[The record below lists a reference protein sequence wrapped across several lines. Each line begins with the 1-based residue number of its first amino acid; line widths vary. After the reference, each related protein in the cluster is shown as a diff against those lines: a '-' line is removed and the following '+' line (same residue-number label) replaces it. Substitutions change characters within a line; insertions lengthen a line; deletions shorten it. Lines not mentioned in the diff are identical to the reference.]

1 MRISL
6 TTTKKSLVKYGGKT
20 VAVGILLFS
29 ALFAVITA
37 WKYGIFGYNAI
48 DLAYFNQVFWNTLHG
63 HFFQQ
68 TIHPHLSLGDHA
80 GLAIPLLLPFYAL
93 KADPRTLLALQALA
107 LALPAWPLYK
117 ITKLRVGNFH
127 SSFLRAVLPV
137 GVASAWL
144 MSPIVQNI
152 AMFEFHILPFA
163 LLPLFFALLAYERQK
178 KLPFLIFSLLALLV
192 REDVSFVIVAIGILA
207 WLEKRS
213 MWWRIVPTLIGSA
226 WFFIAL
232 RIITFFNPD
241 GGYKFLVYYAWLG
254 NSFSEIA
261 LNALL
266 HPLKVLQHML
276 TIPNI
281 EMVIG
286 FGMPLFFLPFVRPKR
301 LILALGVFLQ
311 IVLAAPG
318 GGELT
323 LQTHYSTLFLP
334 AIFLAG
340 IEGIRVLPSMMKKI
354 KKDRATQ
361 NVRFSLV
368 LLAVA
373 VIYSMLVIG
382 PLPSVLQRLGSE
394 EDMERKRV
402 LTDVLHQIPSNA
414 AVAAGYTLLPHLS
427 SRESLYS
434 LHYHFLGVTQFA
446 TEPYALPAETDL
458 IAFDTYDVRKYQT
471 QFPITRW
478 TVDRYE
484 DGYARLRSVLGAQLF
499 SRGTG
504 RLYEYVSME
513 QIGKETMAGQVAE
526 GTGILATEKSLHVD
540 TSGESPVLDV
550 ALTWSTHEKLANDL
564 MVRLDISDGGKIAR
578 TRIFPFAG
586 GLMSA
591 KELGGHAVRE
601 SLHIPLD
608 GLAPGEYGIR
618 LSLEIQDTY
627 LAINGIRAT
636 EIFIK
641 EKKTVATVPFDA
653 IVIE

>member
-6 TTTKKSLVKYGGKT
+6 ATTKRSLTKYGGKT
-20 VAVGILLFS
+20 VAVAILSFT

-80 GLAIPLLLPFYAL
+80 GLAIPLLLPFYAI

-127 SSFLRAVLPV
+127 SSFLRAVLPI
-137 GVASAWL
+137 GVACAWL
-144 MSPIVQNI
+144 MSPFVQNI

-163 LLPLFFALLAYERQK
+163 LLPLFFAILAYERQQ
-178 KLPFLIFSLLALLV
+178 KLPFLIFALIALLV
-192 REDVSFVIVAIGILA
+192 REDVAFVIVAIGILA
-207 WLEKRS
+207 WLERRPI
-213 MWWRIVPTLIGSA
+213 WWRIVPAVIGTV

-232 RIITFFNPD
+232 RIIALFNPD

-254 NSFSEIA
+254 NSFGEIA
-261 LNALL
+261 LNGLL
-266 HPLKVLQHML
+266 HPIRVFSHVL

-286 FGMPLFFLPFVRPKR
+286 FGMPLLFLPFIRPKR
-301 LILALGVFLQ
+301 LILALGPLLQ
-311 IVLAAPG
+311 IILSAPG
-318 GGELT
+318 GGELI

-334 AIFLAG
+334 AVFLAG
-340 IEGIRVLPSMMKKI
+340 IEGIKALPPMMKKVRR
-354 KKDRATQ
+354 DHATQ

-373 VIYSMLVIG
+373 VTYSMLILG
-382 PLPSVLQRLGSE
+382 PLPGVAQRFGDE
-394 EDMERKRV
+394 EDAERARV
-402 LTDVLHQIPSNA
+402 LNDLIARIPSNA
-414 AVAAGYTLLPHLS
+414 AVASGYTMLPHLS

-446 TEPYALPAETDL
+446 AAPYALPDDTDL

-471 QFPITRW
+471 QFPITKW
-478 TVDRYE
+478 TADRYE
-484 DGYARLRSVLGAQLF
+484 DGYGRLRSVLGMQLF
-499 SRGTG
+499 GLGSG

-513 QIGKETMAGQVAE
+513 QFGKGMVAE
-526 GTGILATEKSLHVD
+526 NTIATGGILATAKSLHVD
-540 TSGESPVLDV
+540 TERGSSVLDLS
-550 ALTWSTHEKLANDL
+550 LTWSSADRLDDDL
-564 MVRLDISDGGKIAR
+564 MIRLDISDGIGIVR

-601 SLHIPLD
+601 SLRIPLD
-608 GLAPGEYGIR
+608 GLEPGEYEVS
-618 LSLEIQDTY
+618 LSLEKQKTY
-627 LAINGIRAT
+627 LAVNGIRST

-641 EKKTVATVPFDA
+641 EKETVLTVPFDT
-653 IVIE
+653 VIID